1 MTIKRTLAALALAAL
16 AAPAAF
22 AQDSKVADLERKVE
36 ALAGEIER
44 LKLGEA
50 AEPDLKSALGLG
62 PAASKVYQKSPK
74 RVSIGGYGE
83 MLYENFQPKKQ
94 NGTGAGKRDA
104 IDMVRAI
111 LYVGYKFSD
120 RVMFNSE
127 IEFEH
132 GTTRTGVTGAAPRGE
147 VSVEM
152 AAIDFKPFDDR
163 LGLRAGMLL
172 MPVGLVNEIHEPT
185 TYHGAKRP
193 SVESNIIPTTWRENG
208 AGVFGEWGPASY
220 RSYVV
225 SGLQAG
231 SDTNVS
237 GFSASSG
244 LRNGRSSGAK
254 SFIEDAAWV
263 TRLDVSPAEGF
274 LFGGSFY
281 VGEADQSQQRLPA
294 VPVSLWETHAKL
306 AWRGAEL
313 KALYAQVKVG
323 NTDSLN
329 ALQGN
334 AAGGTGSVGSDMFGG
349 YLEAAYDVLTPWG
362 NPKGQSLTPF
372 VRYERYDT
380 QAGVP
385 HAWRKNPSNSRVEY
399 TVGAGYKPLNQV
411 VLKADHQFLKDQ
423 GQTGIGQTN
432 LAIGYIF

>member
-1 MTIKRTLAALALAAL
+1 MTIRLTLAALVLAAV
-16 AAPAAF
+16 AAPAAR
-22 AQDSKVADLERKVE
+22 AQDAKMADLERKVE

-50 AEPDLKSALGLG
+50 AEPDLKAALGLG
-62 PAASKVYQKSPK
+62 PAAAKVYQKSPK
-74 RVSIGGYGE
+74 RVSVGGYGE
-83 MLYENFQPKKQ
+83 MVYENYQPKKQ
-94 NGTGAGKRDA
+94 NGTGAGKRDVV
-104 IDMVRAI
+104 DLSRAI

-120 RVMFNSE
+120 RVTFNSE

-132 GTTRTGVTGAAPRGE
+132 ATEGKRGE

-152 AAIDFKPFDDR
+152 AALDFKPFDDR
-163 LGLRAGMLL
+163 LGLRAGLML
-172 MPVGLVNEIHEPT
+172 MPVGLVNEMHEPT
-185 TYHGAKRP
+185 TFNGAKRP
-193 SVESNIIPTTWRENG
+193 SVESNVIPSTWRENG
-208 AGVFGEWGPASY
+208 VGLFGEWGPASY

-225 SGLQAG
+225 SGLQAAT
-231 SDTNVS
+231 DTGVT

-244 LRNGRSSGAK
+244 LRNGRSSGSK
-254 SFIEDAAWV
+254 SYMQDAAWV
-263 TRLDVSPAEGF
+263 TRLDLSPAEGF
-274 LFGGSFY
+274 LFGGSLY
-281 VGEADQSQQRLPA
+281 VGEADQSQLRLPA
-294 VPVSLWETHAKL
+294 VPVTLWETHAKL

-313 KALYAQVKVG
+313 RALYAQVKVG
-323 NTDSLN
+323 NVDSLN
-329 ALQGN
+329 AVQGN
-334 AAGGTGSVGSDMFGG
+334 AVGGTGSVGSDMFGG

-385 HAWRKNPSNSRVEY
+385 HAWVKNPSNSRVEY
-399 TVGAGYKPLNQV
+399 TVGAGYKPLTQV

-423 GQTGIGQTN
+423 GQTGVGQTN

>member
-1 MTIKRTLAALALAAL
+1 MNTKMTYAVLALTLA
-16 AAPAAF
+16 AAPAAR
-22 AQDSKVADLERKVE
+22 AQDAKVADLERKVE

-83 MLYENFQPKKQ
+83 MIYENYQPKKQ
-94 NGTGAGKRDA
+94 NGTGAGKRDQVDA
-104 IDMVRAI
+104 ARAI

-120 RVMFNSE
+120 RIMFNSE

-132 GTTRTGVTGAAPRGE
+132 SGPRVSGGGARGE
-147 VSVEM
+147 ASLEM
-152 AAIDFKPFDDR
+152 AALDFKPFDDR
-163 LGLRAGMLL
+163 LGFRVGTLL

-185 TYHGAKRP
+185 TFNGAKRP

-231 SDTNVS
+231 SESNVS
-237 GFSASSG
+237 GFTASSG
-244 LRNGRSSGAK
+244 LRSGRSSGGK
-254 SFIEDAAWV
+254 SYIEDAAWV

-274 LFGGSFY
+274 LFGGSVY
-281 VGEADQSQQRLPA
+281 VGEADQSQQRLPS
-294 VPVSLWETHAKL
+294 VPVSLWETHAKF
-306 AWRGAEL
+306 AWRGAEFR
-313 KALYAQVKVG
+313 ALYAHVKVG

-334 AAGGTGSVGSDMFGG
+334 AVGGTGSVGSDMFGG

-399 TVGAGYKPLNQV
+399 TLGAGYKPLTQV
-411 VLKADHQFLKDQ
+411 VLKADHQFLRDQ
-423 GQTGIGQTN
+423 GQTGVGQTN